1 MFEVRGPSMVS
12 GQFDEATMKVD
23 MHQKDINIISDF
35 AKKLDCPTP
44 LLSAAAQIYTAALA
58 KGYAKHDTASV
69 CAVLEEMACVTRKSS
84 MS

>member
-1 MFEVRGPSMVS
+1 MVS

-35 AKKLDCPTP
+35 AAKLDCPTP

-58 KGYAKHDTASV
+58 KGYAKHDTAAV
-69 CAVLEEMACVTRKSS
+69 CAVLEEMAGIKRKL
-84 MS
+84 